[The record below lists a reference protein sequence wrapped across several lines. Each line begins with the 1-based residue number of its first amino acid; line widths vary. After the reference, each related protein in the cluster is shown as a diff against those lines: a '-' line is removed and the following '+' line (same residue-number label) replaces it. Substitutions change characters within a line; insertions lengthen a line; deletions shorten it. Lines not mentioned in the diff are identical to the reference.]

1 MCQVRMPANSEAQA
15 AKMPE
20 LVIHSNDHKKLSEMD
35 TAMTQCLP
43 LYLLNKANLE
53 NAKQE
58 SLGSRLLSVLMRSHQ
73 YPSPEMGHECEAWG
87 DPAS

>member
-35 TAMTQCLP
+35 TAMSTSLFAEQGKP
-43 LYLLNKANLE
+43 G
-53 NAKQE
+53 E
-58 SLGSRLLSVLMRSHQ
+58 SKTGVT
-73 YPSPEMGHECEAWG
+73 
-87 DPAS
+87 